1 MLFRDIS
8 FDLIICTSTKILHAY
23 LQQIKSF
30 AVFHVASFLHMS
42 QLRVPVPKLGISSS
56 KPCRKFTS
64 PLILLMVVN
73 NGGHKLFLMCKSISS
88 KGSRAKH
95 SQNQGT

>member
-8 FDLIICTSTKILHAY
+8 FDMIICTSTEILHAH
-23 LQQIKSF
+23 LQQIKFF
-30 AVFHVASFLHMS
+30 AVFHVASYLHVS
-42 QLRVPVPKLGISSS
+42 QLRVPIPKLGISIS

-64 PLILLMVVN
+64 PLILLMIVN
-73 NGGHKLFLMCKSISS
+73 YGGHKLFLMCKSISS
-88 KGSRAKH
+88 KGSRAKQ